1 MKSSDYLYVILGMLI
16 GGIILQTPIAFY
28 SILILLI
35 GLGFSK
41 YIKNNYQE
49 DIMKGFKK
57 YLKDEIEAGKEIA
70 NYLINK
76 WFR

>member
-16 GGIILQTPIAFY
+16 GGIILKTPIVFY

-41 YIKNNYQE
+41 YVKNNYQE
-49 DIMKGFKK
+49 VIMKGFKK
-57 YLKDEIEAGKEIA
+57 YLKDEIEASKEIA
-70 NYLINK
+70 QYLINK

>member
-16 GGIILQTPIAFY
+16 GGIILKTPIVFY

-41 YIKNNYQE
+41 YVKNNY
-49 DIMKGFKK
+49 
-57 YLKDEIEAGKEIA
+57 
-70 NYLINK
+70 
-76 WFR
+76 

>member
-16 GGIILQTPIAFY
+16 GGIILKTPIAFF

-41 YIKNNYQE
+41 YVKNNY
-49 DIMKGFKK
+49 
-57 YLKDEIEAGKEIA
+57 
-70 NYLINK
+70 
-76 WFR
+76 

>member
-1 MKSSDYLYVILGMLI
+1 MKSSDYVYVILGMLI
-16 GGIILQTPIAFY
+16 GGIILKTPIVFY

-35 GLGFSK
+35 GLGFNK

-49 DIMKGFKK
+49 AIMKGFKK
-57 YLKDEIEAGKEIA
+57 YLKDEIEASKEIA
-70 NYLINK
+70 QYLINK